1 MTELLM
7 YALGIASGYIIW
19 QLYDSYKRWKMFK
32 NLVKIL
38 EDIQK
43 NEDKDSGR

>member
-7 YALGIASGYIIW
+7 YTLGIASGWIIY
-19 QLYDSYKRWKMFK
+19 QLYDSYKRWRMFK

-43 NEDKDSGR
+43 NEDNDGR